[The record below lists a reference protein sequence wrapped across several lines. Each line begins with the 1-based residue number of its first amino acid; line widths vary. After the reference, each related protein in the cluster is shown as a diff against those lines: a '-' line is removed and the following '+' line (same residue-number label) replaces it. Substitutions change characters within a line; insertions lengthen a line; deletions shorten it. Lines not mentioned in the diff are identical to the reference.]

1 MAVGDAT
8 FPEMPAIPGV
18 RLGTAMAGIKK
29 PGRRDLVV
37 IESPEGARMA
47 GTFTRNAFCAAP
59 VTVAREHLASG
70 EAPRYLVINTGN
82 ANAGTGE
89 IGLRDAR
96 ASCAELARLAG
107 VDARAVLPFST
118 GVIGEP
124 LPMERLL
131 AGLPVALDSLDEG
144 AEAWHQAGEGILTTD
159 TRAKGA
165 SVTLEIAGERVVIN
179 GIAKG
184 SGMIQPN
191 MATMLSFVATDA
203 SLEQELLDGLLRE
216 TVERSFN
223 CITVDGDTS
232 TNDACVLISTQ
243 RGPVVADEEAIAI
256 FRNGLQRVMT
266 ELAQAIIRDGEGATK
281 FVTLQVD
288 GATSRQE
295 ALDVAFTV
303 ANSPLVKT
311 ALYASDANWG
321 RILAAVGR
329 APVADFDVS
338 RVTIDLGEVRLVEGG
353 GRAPGYTEEA
363 GSAVMGREEIPI
375 RIALDRGGESAT
387 VWTTD
392 LSHDYVSIN
401 ADYRS

>member
-131 AGLPVALDSLDEG
+131 AGLPAALDSLDEG

-243 RGPVVADEEAIAI
+243 RGPVVADEETIAI

-266 ELAQAIIRDGEGATK
+266 ELAQACLLYTSPSPRD
-281 FVTLQVD
+281 
-288 GATSRQE
+288 
-295 ALDVAFTV
+295 
-303 ANSPLVKT
+303 
-311 ALYASDANWG
+311 
-321 RILAAVGR
+321 
-329 APVADFDVS
+329 
-338 RVTIDLGEVRLVEGG
+338 
-353 GRAPGYTEEA
+353 
-363 GSAVMGREEIPI
+363 
-375 RIALDRGGESAT
+375 
-387 VWTTD
+387 
-392 LSHDYVSIN
+392 
-401 ADYRS
+401 